1 LSARC
6 AGLFSRFC
14 RALLRLA
21 GWKVVLVRPPGPKAV
36 VIVYPHTSVVIV
48 YPHTSNWDF
57 IVGILARYAIAIP
70 FRFVGKDTLFRWPF
84 GGLFRRLGG
93 IPVNRRQSTGFVGDL
108 IEAFD
113 KADSLYLAIAP
124 EGTRRRI
131 DHWKSGFYRVA
142 LAAGGHAQ
150 ENRPLEIRLLPR
162 RPGGQRAARPGLHRL
177 FAARSRHRGLAVA
190 ERKRGGG
197 SGGNSCRLL
206 EQAREKAGNG
216 R

>member
-1 LSARC
+1 MSARR

-14 RALLRLA
+14 RALLQLA
-21 GWKVVLVRPPGPKAV
+21 GWKVVLVRPPGPKA
-36 VIVYPHTSVVIV
+36 VVIV

-93 IPVNRRQSTGFVGDL
+93 IPVNRRQSTGFVGGL

-142 LAAGGHAQ
+142 LAA
-150 ENRPLEIRLLPR
+150 NVPL
-162 RPGGQRAARPGLHRL
+162 
-177 FAARSRHRGLAVA
+177 GLAFIDYSRREVGIEAWLSLSGNEA
-190 ERKRGGG
+190 EDLARIRAGYSNKRGKRPEMEGDI
-197 SGGNSCRLL
+197 RF
-206 EQAREKAGNG
+206 R
-216 R
+216 

>member
-21 GWKVVLVRPPGPKAV
+21 GWKVVLVRPPGPKA
-36 VIVYPHTSVVIV
+36 VVIV

-142 LAAGGHAQ
+142 LAA
-150 ENRPLEIRLLPR
+150 NVPL
-162 RPGGQRAARPGLHRL
+162 
-177 FAARSRHRGLAVA
+177 GLAFIDYSRREVGIEAWLSLSGNEA
-190 ERKRGGG
+190 EDLAGIRAGYSNKRGKKPEMEGDI
-197 SGGNSCRLL
+197 RF
-206 EQAREKAGNG
+206 R
-216 R
+216 

>member
-1 LSARC
+1 MSARC

-36 VIVYPHTSVVIV
+36 VIVYPHTS
-48 YPHTSNWDF
+48 NWDF
-57 IVGILARYAIAIP
+57 IVGILARYATALP

-142 LAAGGHAQ
+142 LAA
-150 ENRPLEIRLLPR
+150 NVPL
-162 RPGGQRAARPGLHRL
+162 
-177 FAARSRHRGLAVA
+177 GLAFIDYSRREVGIEAWLSLSGNEA
-190 ERKRGGG
+190 EDLAGIRAGYSNKRGKKPEMEGDI
-197 SGGNSCRLL
+197 RF
-206 EQAREKAGNG
+206 R
-216 R
+216 

>member
-1 LSARC
+1 MSARC

-21 GWKVVLVRPPGPKAV
+21 GWKVVLVRPPGPKA
-36 VIVYPHTSVVIV
+36 VVIV

-93 IPVNRRQSTGFVGDL
+93 IPVNRRQSTGFVGGL

-142 LAAGGHAQ
+142 LAA
-150 ENRPLEIRLLPR
+150 NVPL
-162 RPGGQRAARPGLHRL
+162 
-177 FAARSRHRGLAVA
+177 GLAFIDYSRREVGIEAWLSLSGNEA
-190 ERKRGGG
+190 EDLAGIRAGYSNKRGKRPEMEGDI
-197 SGGNSCRLL
+197 RF
-206 EQAREKAGNG
+206 R
-216 R
+216 

>member
-1 LSARC
+1 MSARS

-21 GWKVVLVRPPGPKAV
+21 GWKVVLVWPPGLKA
-36 VIVYPHTSVVIV
+36 VVIV

-84 GGLFRRLGG
+84 GGLFRHLGG
-93 IPVNRRQSTGFVGDL
+93 IPVNRRQSTGFVDGL

-124 EGTRRRI
+124 EGTRRKI

-142 LAAGGHAQ
+142 LAA
-150 ENRPLEIRLLPR
+150 NVPL
-162 RPGGQRAARPGLHRL
+162 
-177 FAARSRHRGLAVA
+177 GLAFIDYSRREVGIGAWLSLSGNEA
-190 ERKRGGG
+190 EDLARIRACYSGKRGKKP
-197 SGGNSCRLL
+197 
-206 EQAREKAGNG
+206 EKEGDI
-216 R
+216 RFR

>member
-1 LSARC
+1 MSARC

-14 RALLRLA
+14 RALLQLA
-21 GWKVVLVRPPGPKAV
+21 GWKVVLVRPPGPKA
-36 VIVYPHTSVVIV
+36 VVIV

-84 GGLFRRLGG
+84 GGLFHCLGG
-93 IPVNRRQSTGFVGDL
+93 IPVNRRQSTGFVGGL

-124 EGTRRRI
+124 EGTRKKI

-142 LAAGGHAQ
+142 LAA
-150 ENRPLEIRLLPR
+150 NVPL
-162 RPGGQRAARPGLHRL
+162 
-177 FAARSRHRGLAVA
+177 GLAFIDYSRREVGIEAWLSLSGNEA
-190 ERKRGGG
+190 EDLAGIRAGYSNKRGKKPEMEGDI
-197 SGGNSCRLL
+197 RF
-206 EQAREKAGNG
+206 R
-216 R
+216 

>member
-1 LSARC
+1 MSARS

-21 GWKVVLVRPPGPKAV
+21 GWKVVLVWPPGLKAV
-36 VIVYPHTSVVIV
+36 VIF

-70 FRFVGKDTLFRWPF
+70 IRFVGKDTLFRWPF

-93 IPVNRRQSTGFVGDL
+93 IPVNRRQSTGFVGGL
-108 IEAFD
+108 IEAFG

-124 EGTRRRI
+124 EGTRRKI

-142 LAAGGHAQ
+142 LAV
-150 ENRPLEIRLLPR
+150 NVPL
-162 RPGGQRAARPGLHRL
+162 
-177 FAARSRHRGLAVA
+177 GLAFIDYSRREVGIEAWLSLSGNEA
-190 ERKRGGG
+190 EDLARIRACYSNKRGKKP
-197 SGGNSCRLL
+197 
-206 EQAREKAGNG
+206 EKEGDI
-216 R
+216 RFR

>member
-1 LSARC
+1 MSARC

-21 GWKVVLVRPPGPKAV
+21 GWKVVLVRPPGPKA
-36 VIVYPHTSVVIV
+36 VVIV

-124 EGTRRRI
+124 EGTRKKI

-142 LAAGGHAQ
+142 LAA
-150 ENRPLEIRLLPR
+150 NVPL
-162 RPGGQRAARPGLHRL
+162 
-177 FAARSRHRGLAVA
+177 GLAFIDYSRREVGIEAWLSLSGNEA
-190 ERKRGGG
+190 EDLAGIRAGYSNKRGKKPEMEGDI
-197 SGGNSCRLL
+197 RF
-206 EQAREKAGNG
+206 R
-216 R
+216 

>member
-1 LSARC
+1 MSARC

-21 GWKVVLVRPPGPKAV
+21 GWKVVLVRPPGPKA
-36 VIVYPHTSVVIV
+36 VVIV

-93 IPVNRRQSTGFVGDL
+93 IPVNRRQSTGFVGGL

-124 EGTRRRI
+124 EGTRKKI

-142 LAAGGHAQ
+142 LAA
-150 ENRPLEIRLLPR
+150 NVPL
-162 RPGGQRAARPGLHRL
+162 
-177 FAARSRHRGLAVA
+177 GLAFIDYSRREVGIEAWLSLSGNEA
-190 ERKRGGG
+190 EDLAGIRAGYSNKRGKRPEMEGDI
-197 SGGNSCRLL
+197 RF
-206 EQAREKAGNG
+206 R
-216 R
+216 

>member
-1 LSARC
+1 MSARC

-21 GWKVVLVRPPGPKAV
+21 GWKVVLVRPPGPKA
-36 VIVYPHTSVVIV
+36 VVIV

-142 LAAGGHAQ
+142 LAA
-150 ENRPLEIRLLPR
+150 NVPL
-162 RPGGQRAARPGLHRL
+162 
-177 FAARSRHRGLAVA
+177 GLAFIDYSRREVGIEAWLSLSGNEA
-190 ERKRGGG
+190 EDLARIRAGYSNKRGKRPEMEGDI
-197 SGGNSCRLL
+197 RF
-206 EQAREKAGNG
+206 R
-216 R
+216 

>member
-1 LSARC
+1 MSARC

-21 GWKVVLVRPPGPKAV
+21 GWKVVLVRPPGPKA
-36 VIVYPHTSVVIV
+36 VVIV

-93 IPVNRRQSTGFVGDL
+93 IPVNRRQSTGFVGGL

-142 LAAGGHAQ
+142 LAV
-150 ENRPLEIRLLPR
+150 NVPL
-162 RPGGQRAARPGLHRL
+162 
-177 FAARSRHRGLAVA
+177 GLAFIDYSRREVGIEAWLSLSGNEA
-190 ERKRGGG
+190 EDLAGIRAGYSNKRGKRPEMEGDIPL
-197 SGGNSCRLL
+197 R
-206 EQAREKAGNG
+206 
-216 R
+216 

>member
-21 GWKVVLVRPPGPKAV
+21 GWKVVLVRPPGPKA
-36 VIVYPHTSVVIV
+36 VVIV

-142 LAAGGHAQ
+142 LAA
-150 ENRPLEIRLLPR
+150 NVPL
-162 RPGGQRAARPGLHRL
+162 
-177 FAARSRHRGLAVA
+177 GLAFIDYSRREVGIEAWLSLSGNEA
-190 ERKRGGG
+190 EDLAGIRAGYSNKRGKRPEMEGDI
-197 SGGNSCRLL
+197 RF
-206 EQAREKAGNG
+206 R
-216 R
+216 

>member
-1 LSARC
+1 MSARC

-21 GWKVVLVRPPGPKAV
+21 GWKVVLVRPPGPKA
-36 VIVYPHTSVVIV
+36 VVIV

-142 LAAGGHAQ
+142 LAA
-150 ENRPLEIRLLPR
+150 NVPL
-162 RPGGQRAARPGLHRL
+162 
-177 FAARSRHRGLAVA
+177 GLAFIDYSRREVGIEAWLSLSGNEA
-190 ERKRGGG
+190 EDLAGIRAGYSNKRGKRPEMEGDI
-197 SGGNSCRLL
+197 RF
-206 EQAREKAGNG
+206 R
-216 R
+216 

>member
-1 LSARC
+1 MSARC

-14 RALLRLA
+14 RALLQLA
-21 GWKVVLVRPPGPKAV
+21 GWKVVLVGPPGPKA
-36 VIVYPHTSVVIV
+36 VVIV

-93 IPVNRRQSTGFVGDL
+93 IPVNRRQSTGFVGGL

-142 LAAGGHAQ
+142 LAA
-150 ENRPLEIRLLPR
+150 NVPL
-162 RPGGQRAARPGLHRL
+162 
-177 FAARSRHRGLAVA
+177 GLAFIDYSRREVGIEAWLSLSGNEA
-190 ERKRGGG
+190 EDLAGIRAGYSNKRGKKPEMEGDI
-197 SGGNSCRLL
+197 RF
-206 EQAREKAGNG
+206 R
-216 R
+216 